1 MAASMLI
8 PRILDQHRD
17 EIIWRIVTMGVLEE
31 QRTLAV
37 DVVAEAF
44 FDRVLDAY
52 GRGSYLEVLSWV
64 DTTCEFHRELP
75 QIGSMLAGACRA
87 IATSLEER
95 GDDHSPFSLDL
106 ASLEQSIGGIA
117 FKPRRRHV
125 PSDANATDDV
135 GRLIHNLLDRLER
148 ADALT
153 SEHSHAVSAWCA
165 RVASR
170 LSLSENEITYVAR
183 CGLIHDVGKMAT
195 PRDILGA
202 ARALTVEEWSV
213 MRAHTSAGEEIVA
226 SYKPLRQF
234 ASTVRSHHERLD
246 GKGYPD
252 NLAGSQISLATRIV
266 AVADAFNAMIG
277 RRPYR
282 LPMSPLNAL
291 DQLREHRGTQ
301 FDPIVVEA
309 MIEVVVHADP

>member
-1 MAASMLI
+1 MLSTAMVS
-8 PRILDQHRD
+8 RTLDRHRD
-17 EIIWRIVTMGVLEE
+17 EIVWRIVTMGVLEE

-44 FDRVLDAY
+44 LDRVLDAY
-52 GRGSYLEVLSWV
+52 ERGSYLDLLSWV
-64 DTTCEFHRELP
+64 DATCEFHRELP
-75 QIGSMLAGACRA
+75 QIGSMLACACRA
-87 IATSLEER
+87 VVTALEER
-95 GDDHSPFSLDL
+95 GDENVRLATDL

-117 FKPRRRHV
+117 FKPRRRQV
-125 PSDANATDDV
+125 PDEANAPDDV
-135 GRLIHNLLDRLER
+135 IRLIHNLLGRLER
-148 ADALT
+148 ADSLT

-165 RVASR
+165 RIGSR
-170 LSLSENEITYVAR
+170 LSLSESEITYVAR
-183 CGLIHDVGKMAT
+183 CGLIHDVGKMTT

-202 ARALTVEEWSV
+202 TRSLTVEEWSV
-213 MRAHTSAGEEIVA
+213 MKTHTSAGEEIVA
-226 SYKPLRQF
+226 GYKPLRQF

-309 MIEVVVHADP
+309 MIEVVTHADP